1 MGGSSDPHRR
11 IVLCRWLVGP
21 GRRRHSNVTERG
33 RTYLRRRG
41 RTTASQARAL
51 ASLTPAYCLAPEQLA
66 DLDEAFGRPAPLVVE
81 IGFGMG
87 HALLA
92 LAASNPTW
100 NCLGIDVYRPGI
112 GALLNACK
120 EQNLDNV
127 RVAEGDARELL
138 KRLPRRSVHRFCVYF
153 PDPWPKT
160 RHHKR
165 RLLNDAFAALLASRL
180 ESGGLIQ
187 AATDWQPYAAQMLE
201 VLEDV
206 AELRNVHGVGRF
218 APRNENRPVTR
229 FEARGQKLGHAVYDL
244 EFERA

>member
-1 MGGSSDPHRR
+1 MGRPADTHWWTVLDRR
-11 IVLCRWLVGP
+11 LARP
-21 GRRRHSNVTERG
+21 GARRHPQVTVRD
-33 RTYLRRRG
+33 RPYLRRRG

-51 ASLTPAYCLAPEQLA
+51 ASLAPAYCLAPEQLA
-66 DLDEAFGRPAPLVVE
+66 DPNQAFGRPAPLVVE

-92 LAASNPTW
+92 LAASNPAW

-112 GALLNACK
+112 GALLNGCK
-120 EQNLDNV
+120 ERNLDNV
-127 RVAEGDARELL
+127 HVAEGDARELL
-138 KRLPRRSVHRFCVYF
+138 TRLPQGSVHRFCVYF
-153 PDPWPKT
+153 PDPWPKR

-187 AATDWQPYAAQMLE
+187 AATDWQSYAAQMLK

-206 AELRNVHGVGRF
+206 AELRNVHGAHHY

-229 FEARGQKLGHAVYDL
+229 FEARGQKMGHAVYDL

>member
-1 MGGSSDPHRR
+1 VRGHA
-11 IVLCRWLVGP
+11 
-21 GRRRHSNVTERG
+21 NVTEQDRP
-33 RTYLRRRG
+33 YLRRRG

-51 ASLTPAYCLAPEQLA
+51 ASLAPAYCLAPEQLA
-66 DLDEAFGRPAPLVVE
+66 EPDLAFGRPAPLLVE

-92 LAASNPTW
+92 LAESNPTW

-112 GALLNACK
+112 GALLNGCH
-120 EQNLDNV
+120 QRSLDNV
-127 RVAEGDARELL
+127 RVAEGDARALL
-138 KRLPRRSVHRFCVYF
+138 GRLPERSVHRLCVYF
-153 PDPWPKT
+153 PDPWPKR

-187 AATDWQPYAAQMLE
+187 TATDWQPYAAQMLE
-201 VLEDV
+201 VLEAV
-206 AELRNVHGVGRF
+206 AELRNVHGVRCF

-229 FEARGQKLGHAVYDL
+229 FEARGQRLGHAVYDL